1 METIKTQIDGK
12 QWTIHLL
19 TRRQWK
25 REQLPEDT
33 WGWCDRFART
43 IHVRRDLAKETVLD
57 TLVHEL
63 IHAEN
68 EWLFEAEEVVTR
80 MGTDI
85 AKALLATGRVFVL
98 VD

>member
-1 METIKTQIDGK
+1 METIKTKLNGK
-12 QWTIHLL
+12 PWTIHLL

-25 REQLPEDT
+25 RQQLPEET
-33 WGWCDRFART
+33 WGWCNRFERT
-43 IHVRRDLAKETVLD
+43 IHVRRDLAAETVLD

-68 EWLFEAEEVVTR
+68 ELLFEAEETVTR

-85 AKALLATGRVFVL
+85 ARALIATGRVFVI

>member
-1 METIKTQIDGK
+1 METIKTKLNGK
-12 QWTIHLL
+12 LWTIHLL

-25 REQLPEDT
+25 RQQLPEDT
-33 WGWCDRFART
+33 WGWCNRFART
-43 IHVRRDLAKETVLD
+43 IHGRRDLSAETVLD

-68 EWLFEAEEVVTR
+68 ELLFEAEETVTR

-85 AKALLATGRVFVL
+85 ARALIATGRVFVI